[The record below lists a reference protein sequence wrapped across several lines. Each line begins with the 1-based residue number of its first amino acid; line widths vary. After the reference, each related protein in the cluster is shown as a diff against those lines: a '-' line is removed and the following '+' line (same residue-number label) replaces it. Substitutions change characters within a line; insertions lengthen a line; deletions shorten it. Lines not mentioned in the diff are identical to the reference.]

1 MDYKETLNLPYTDF
15 PMKAN
20 LVKKEPETIAKWEQ
34 DNIYALIRD
43 KLKGKPKF
51 VFHDGPP
58 YANGHIHMGHA
69 LNKILKDFIVRFMVM
84 RGYDATFVPGWDCH
98 GLPIEHQVTKKE
110 REKKNTPSKAEIRK
124 LCREYAG
131 NFVEIQAEE
140 FKRLG
145 VFADWQNPYLTM
157 SFNYEAAIVEE
168 LGKFAQSG
176 SIYNGLKPVHWCTSC
191 RTALAEAEVE
201 HADHQSP
208 TVYVKFPVKSGMNG
222 QMGDIELANVN
233 FVIWTTTPWTL
244 PANLA
249 ICLNPDFEYS
259 AVEIDGEVCVV
270 AEKLLPNLVQEWGV
284 KEYKVLGSCMGNK
297 LEEVICRHPFIDR
310 DSRIVLGDHV
320 TLEQGTGCVHTAPG
334 HGQEDYI
341 VGQKYNL
348 ETYNPVDDGGVFKP
362 EVEEFGGLF
371 VRKAN
376 PLIVE
381 RLRKNRR
388 LIHEHKVNHSYPHC
402 WRCHQPIIF
411 RATSQW
417 FISMDANG
425 LREKA
430 LNAIKEI
437 KWIPRWGEDRIFNMV
452 ENRPDWCISRQRAW
466 GVPITLFNCIACGEL
481 LLSPDVFSLIVDRV
495 RKQGADF
502 WFEKDSSEILP
513 KETACNCGSKEFSKT
528 NDILDVWFD
537 SGVSHAAVLESNTNL
552 AWPADLYLEGSDQH
566 RGWFHSSLLE
576 SIGTRGKAPYKAAL
590 THGYVVDGK
599 GKKMSKSAGNVI
611 APQTIIDQY
620 GAEILRLWVASE
632 NYREDIRVSPE
643 ILKRLTEAY
652 RKIRNT
658 FRYLLGNLND
668 FDPTTDSVQGSDLL
682 EIDKYILY
690 RFKLLC
696 DKIYKAFEDYEFHVF
711 YHSFYNF
718 CIVDLSAFYLDIL
731 KDRLYT
737 YPKNSK
743 ERKSGQTTLYELL
756 TGMTRLMAPVLSFT
770 AEEVWSYLKNVE
782 DKSVHMSLFAE
793 PIDVGINSKFICKW
807 DMLTELKS
815 EVSKALELCRQE
827 KVIGHSLD
835 AQVRLI
841 LPENI
846 RSALN
851 NEYSDLKFIFI
862 VSSAEVVATL
872 IDENEDKVYCS
883 ENLEGLKVGVSRMGG
898 EKCERCW
905 NYFKEDSHAKGEHLK
920 ICFRCINNLDQTKA

>member
-1 MDYKETLNLPYTDF
+1 MDYKETLNLPETDF
-15 PMKAN
+15 PMRAN
-20 LVKKEPETIAKWEQ
+20 LVKREPEILAQWEK
-34 DNIYALIRD
+34 DNVYTSIRE

-69 LNKILKDFIVRFMVM
+69 LNKILKDFIVRFMTM
-84 RGYDATFVPGWDCH
+84 RGYDATFIPGWDCH
-98 GLPIEHQVTKKE
+98 GLPIEHQVTKE
-110 REKKNTPSKAEIRK
+110 QREKKKTPSKSEIRK

-131 NFVEIQAEE
+131 RFVDIQAQE

-145 VFADWQNPYLTM
+145 VFADWENPYLTM
-157 SFNYEAAIVEE
+157 SYSYEAAIVEE
-168 LGKFAQSG
+168 LGKFAVNG
-176 SIYNGLKPVHWCTSC
+176 SVFNGLKPVHWCTSC

-201 HADHQSP
+201 YADHQSP
-208 TVYVKFPVKSGMNG
+208 TIYVKFPVKSGLNG
-222 QMGDIELANVN
+222 QLGNIDPTKVN

-249 ICLNPDFEYS
+249 VCLHPEFQYS
-259 AVEIDGEVCVV
+259 AVEIVGEVYVV
-270 AEKLLPNLVQEWGV
+270 AEKLLSKLVSEWDI
-284 KEYKVLGSCMGNK
+284 KEHKVLGSCLGKK

-310 DSRIVLGDHV
+310 DSRVVLGNHV

-334 HGQEDYI
+334 HGQEDYV

-348 ETYNPVDDGGVFKP
+348 ETYNPVDDGGVFKS
-362 EVEEFGGLF
+362 EVAEFGGLF

-381 RLRKNRR
+381 KLREDGY
-388 LIHEHKVNHSYPHC
+388 LIHDNKVNHSYPHC

-417 FISMDANG
+417 FISMDTNE
-425 LREKA
+425 LRDQA
-430 LNAIKEI
+430 LNAIREI
-437 KWIPRWGEDRIFNMV
+437 KWIPSWGEDRIFSMV

-466 GVPITLFNCIACGEL
+466 GVPITLFNCVSCNEML
-481 LLSPDVFSLIVDRV
+481 RSPEVFSHIVNLV
-495 RKQGADF
+495 KKYGADF
-502 WFEKDSSEILP
+502 WFEKDSLELLP
-513 KETACNCGSKEFSKT
+513 EGTTCPCGGKEFSKT

-537 SGVSHAAVLESNTNL
+537 SGVSHASVLEGDPNL
-552 AWPADLYLEGSDQH
+552 DWPADLYLEGSDQH

-611 APQTIIDQY
+611 APQKIIDQY

-632 NYREDIRVSPE
+632 NYREDIRVSQE

-658 FRYLLGNLND
+658 FRYLLGNLYD
-668 FDPTTDSVQGSDLL
+668 FDLVSDSVPAEDLL

-690 RFKLLC
+690 RFKLLNE
-696 DKIYKAFEDYEFHVF
+696 KIIKAFENYEFHVF

-718 CIVDLSAFYLDIL
+718 CVVDLSAFYLDIL

-737 YPKNSK
+737 YPKKSK
-743 ERKSGQTTLYELL
+743 ARRSGQTVLNELL

-770 AEEVWSYLKNVE
+770 AEEVWSYFSHS
-782 DKSVHMSLFAE
+782 DGKSVHMNSFTDS
-793 PIDVGINSKFICKW
+793 IDVSVDEGFICRW
-807 DMLTELKS
+807 DMLTDLKS
-815 EVSKALELCRQE
+815 EVSKALELCRRE

-835 AQVRLI
+835 AQVKLV
-841 LPENI
+841 LPSNVSSVLGGEC
-846 RSALN
+846 
-851 NEYSDLKFIFI
+851 SDLKFIFI
-862 VSSAEVVATL
+862 VSSVELVNVL
-872 IDENEDKVYCS
+872 GDEGKVYSS
-883 ENLEGLKVGVSRMGG
+883 EKMKGLEIGVSRMGG

-905 NYFKEDSHAKGEHLK
+905 NYFKEDSSNKGEHST
-920 ICFRCINNLDQTKA
+920 ICFRCIKNLELTRA

>member
-1 MDYKETLNLPYTDF
+1 MTMGYKETLNLPETDF

-20 LVKKEPETIAKWEQ
+20 LVKREPEILAQWEK
-34 DNIYALIRD
+34 DNVYTSIRE
-43 KLKGKPKF
+43 KFKGKPKF

-69 LNKILKDFIVRFMVM
+69 LNKILKDFIVRFMTM
-84 RGYDATFVPGWDCH
+84 RGYDATFIPGWDCH
-98 GLPIEHQVTKKE
+98 GLPIEHQVTKE
-110 REKKNTPSKAEIRK
+110 QREKKKTPSKSEIRK

-131 NFVEIQAEE
+131 RFVDIQAQE

-145 VFADWQNPYLTM
+145 VFADWENPYLTM
-157 SFNYEAAIVEE
+157 SYSYEAAIVEE
-168 LGKFAQSG
+168 LGKFAING
-176 SIYNGLKPVHWCTSC
+176 SVFNGLKPVHWCTSC

-201 HADHQSP
+201 YADHQSP
-208 TVYVKFPVKSGMNG
+208 TIYVKFPVKSGLNG
-222 QMGDIELANVN
+222 QLGNIDPTKVN

-249 ICLNPDFEYS
+249 VCLHPEFQYS
-259 AVEIDGEVCVV
+259 AVEIVGEVYVV
-270 AEKLLPNLVQEWGV
+270 AEKLLSKLVSEWDI
-284 KEYKVLGSCMGNK
+284 KEHKVLGSCLGKK

-310 DSRIVLGDHV
+310 DSRVVLGSHV

-334 HGQEDYI
+334 HGQEDYV

-348 ETYNPVDDGGVFKP
+348 ETYNPVDDGGVFKS
-362 EVEEFGGLF
+362 EVAEFGGLF

-381 RLRKNRR
+381 KLREDGY
-388 LIHEHKVNHSYPHC
+388 LIHDNKVNHSYPHC

-417 FISMDANG
+417 FISMDTNS
-425 LREKA
+425 LRDKA
-430 LNAIKEI
+430 LNAIREI
-437 KWIPRWGEDRIFNMV
+437 KWIPSWGEDRIFNMV

-466 GVPITLFNCIACGEL
+466 GVPITLFNCVSCNEML
-481 LLSPDVFSLIVDRV
+481 RSPVVFSHIVNLV
-495 RKQGADF
+495 KKHGADF
-502 WFEKDSSEILP
+502 WFEKDSLELLP
-513 KETACNCGSKEFSKT
+513 EGTTCRCGGKEFSKT

-537 SGVSHAAVLESNTNL
+537 SGVSHAAVLEGDPNL
-552 AWPADLYLEGSDQH
+552 DWPADLYLEGSDQH

-576 SIGTRGKAPYKAAL
+576 SIGTRAKAPYKAAL

-611 APQTIIDQY
+611 APQKIIDQY

-632 NYREDIRVSPE
+632 NYREDIRVSQE

-658 FRYLLGNLND
+658 FRYLLGNLYD
-668 FDPTTDSVQGSDLL
+668 FDLASDSVLAEDLL

-690 RFKLLC
+690 RFKLLNE
-696 DKIYKAFEDYEFHVF
+696 KIMKAFENYEFHVF

-718 CIVDLSAFYLDIL
+718 CVVDLSAFYLDIL

-737 YPKNSK
+737 YPKKSK
-743 ERKSGQTTLYELL
+743 ARRSGQTVLNELL

-770 AEEVWSYLKNVE
+770 AEEVWSYLSHS
-782 DKSVHMSLFAE
+782 DGKSVHMNSFTDS
-793 PIDVGINSKFICKW
+793 IDVSVDEGFICRW
-807 DMLTELKS
+807 DMLTDLKS
-815 EVSKALELCRQE
+815 EVRKALELCRRE

-835 AQVRLI
+835 AQVRLV
-841 LPENI
+841 LPSNVSSVLGGEC
-846 RSALN
+846 
-851 NEYSDLKFIFI
+851 SDLKFIFI
-862 VSSAEVVATL
+862 VSSVKVVNAL
-872 IDENEDKVYCS
+872 DNEGKVYSS
-883 ENLEGLKVGVSRMGG
+883 EKMKGLEIGVSRMGG

-905 NYFKEDSHAKGEHLK
+905 NYFKEDRSDRGEHST
-920 ICFRCINNLDQTKA
+920 ICFRCIKNLELTRA

>member
-1 MDYKETLNLPYTDF
+1 MTIDYKETLNLPETDF

-20 LVKKEPETIAKWEQ
+20 LVKREPEILAQWEK
-34 DNIYALIRD
+34 DSVYASIRE

-69 LNKILKDFIVRFMVM
+69 LNKILKDFIVRFMTL
-84 RGYDATFVPGWDCH
+84 RGYDATFIPGWDCH
-98 GLPIEHQVTKKE
+98 GLPIEHQVTKE
-110 REKKNTPSKAEIRK
+110 QREKKKTPSKSEIRK

-131 NFVEIQAEE
+131 RFVDIQAQE

-145 VFADWQNPYLTM
+145 VFADWENPYLTM
-157 SFNYEAAIVEE
+157 SYSYEAAIVEE
-168 LGKFAQSG
+168 LGKFAING
-176 SIYNGLKPVHWCTSC
+176 SVFNGLKPVHWCTSC

-201 HADHQSP
+201 YADHQSP
-208 TVYVKFPVKSGMNG
+208 TIYVKFPVKSGLNG
-222 QMGDIELANVN
+222 QLGNIDPTKVN

-249 ICLNPDFEYS
+249 VCLHPEFQYS
-259 AVEIDGEVCVV
+259 AVEIGGEVYVV
-270 AEKLLPNLVQEWGV
+270 AEKLLSKLVSEWDI
-284 KEYKVLGSCMGNK
+284 KEHKVLGSCLGKK

-310 DSRIVLGDHV
+310 DSRVVLGNHV

-334 HGQEDYI
+334 HGQEDYV

-348 ETYNPVDDGGVFKP
+348 ETYNPVDDGGVFKS
-362 EVEEFGGLF
+362 EVAEFGGLF

-381 RLRKNRR
+381 KLREDGY
-388 LIHEHKVNHSYPHC
+388 LIHDNKVNHSYPHC

-417 FISMDANG
+417 FISMDTNE
-425 LREKA
+425 LRDQA
-430 LNAIKEI
+430 LNAIREI
-437 KWIPRWGEDRIFNMV
+437 KWIPSWGEDRIFSMV

-466 GVPITLFNCIACGEL
+466 GVPITLFNCVSCNEML
-481 LLSPDVFSLIVDRV
+481 RSPEVFSHIVNLV
-495 RKQGADF
+495 KKYGVDF
-502 WFEKDSSEILP
+502 WFEKDSLELLP
-513 KETACNCGSKEFSKT
+513 EGTTCPCGGKEFSKT

-537 SGVSHAAVLESNTNL
+537 SGVSHASVLEGDPNL
-552 AWPADLYLEGSDQH
+552 DWPADLYLEGSDQH

-611 APQTIIDQY
+611 APQKIIDQY

-632 NYREDIRVSPE
+632 NYREDIRVSQE

-658 FRYLLGNLND
+658 FRYLLGNLYD
-668 FDPTTDSVQGSDLL
+668 FDLASDSVPAEDLL

-690 RFKLLC
+690 RFKLLNG
-696 DKIYKAFEDYEFHVF
+696 KIMKAFENYEFHIF

-718 CIVDLSAFYLDIL
+718 CVVDLSAFYLDIL

-737 YPKNSK
+737 YPKKSK
-743 ERKSGQTTLYELL
+743 ARRSGQTVLNELL

-770 AEEVWSYLKNVE
+770 AEEVWSYFSHA
-782 DKSVHMSLFAE
+782 DGKSVHMNSFTDS
-793 PIDVGINSKFICKW
+793 IDVSVDEGFICRW
-807 DMLTELKS
+807 DMLTDLKS
-815 EVSKALELCRQE
+815 EVSKALELCRRE

-835 AQVRLI
+835 AQVRLV
-841 LPENI
+841 LPSNVSSVFGGEC
-846 RSALN
+846 
-851 NEYSDLKFIFI
+851 SDLKFIFI
-862 VSSAEVVATL
+862 VSSVEVVRVL
-872 IDENEDKVYCS
+872 DDEDKVYSS
-883 ENLEGLKVGVSRMGG
+883 EKMKGLEIGVSRMGG

-905 NYFKEDSHAKGEHLK
+905 NYFKEDRSDKGEHST
-920 ICFRCINNLDQTKA
+920 ICFRCIKNLELTRA